1 MATTKYIDI
10 KIRSRSAEK
19 KVDSLDK
26 SMVRLGKDT
35 DKTSKSFG
43 ALSKVATAI
52 GTALSVQQLIK
63 YADAFSSIQ
72 NQIRQTTKTTKEL
85 TKRTAD
91 LLGIANRSRVEFKA
105 TSELYTQLNLSTENL
120 NISTRE
126 LLRITETISKSF
138 AVSGKSAAESAGSI
152 RQLGQAFAAG
162 VLRGDEFNSIA
173 ENAPEIMRALQRSLG
188 KTQGELRALA
198 ATGGITSKIL
208 VEALGSAADVIDN
221 KMSKATKTFAQ
232 AIQEANN
239 NMIDF
244 IGSSTSVKNIVAGA
258 GGALVSASE
267 NIELIAKSAVVL
279 ASVFAARLIPSMIAS
294 TKASV
299 ANSLAIKTELTLKAD
314 QIKSSLLKL
323 NAEKAETA
331 QLITKNRV
339 LLQSAI
345 ASKSAALQEV
355 LRARSINAV
364 TLANLEELKSNALRT
379 KSAAF
384 SAGLRVAAEE
394 RVVAANAAS
403 IASSLA
409 ITKAELNLSAVT
421 AQLTAQK
428 TASTAAISAHTV
440 AKSRATAATVSL
452 SLANKGLAATAVIAT
467 TATRALSA
475 SMAFLGGPL
484 GVALIAAAA
493 IYTLSDSVDDLKGKV
508 STATPEMKAFT
519 ESIEKMSRGA
529 KGVALANINNEMTT
543 LNSALAENQEKLDN
557 IKVQNSGG
565 LYDKSTIEAANY
577 RAKIKEIND
586 QLDLLSAK
594 QGVIIG
600 APDLSGGTARGNIN
614 DTPEKTTEATKPKE
628 SKFAQETKD
637 LQLALALRAAV
648 IQESIN
654 AEEASEIIR
663 FTNKANR
670 QQELFT
676 LELEKLGT
684 DEAARIALT
693 EEFRALQLATAQEF
707 EANMT
712 DAKAEG
718 TDDRI
723 SLDNDELQSKIQ
735 MAQGIVGLMQSFAGK
750 SKKASKALMLIQGAL
765 SAYQIYA
772 STEAAAALAL
782 AQPPGP
788 PTTIPFAA
796 AISTSGKIKAGAVL
810 AGAATGAFSG
820 GGGGGGGSPS
830 SPISRPSGTTS
841 PSNEAPQQNRIIDI
855 RLDDDAVLT
864 GSAVK
869 QLMSSVLGGDD
880 DITLQITSNQAEL
893 TRTGAI

>member
-19 KVDSLDK
+19 KVDNLDK
-26 SMVRLGKDT
+26 GMVRLGKDT
-35 DKTSKSFG
+35 DNTSKSFG
-43 ALSKVATAI
+43 ALSKVASAI
-52 GTALSVQQLIK
+52 AAALSVQQLIK

-72 NQIRQTTKTTKEL
+72 NQIRQTTKTTEEL

-91 LLGIANRSRVEFKA
+91 LLGVANRSRVEFQA
-105 TSELYTQLNLSTENL
+105 TAELYTQLNLSTENL
-120 NISTRE
+120 NLSTDE
-126 LLRITETISKSF
+126 LLRLTETIGKSF
-138 AVSGKSAAESAGSI
+138 AVSGKSAAESAGAI
-152 RQLGQAFAAG
+152 RQLGQAFSAG
-162 VLRGDEFNSIA
+162 ALRGDEFNSIA
-173 ENAPEIMRALQRSLG
+173 EGAPEIMRALQRSLG
-188 KTQGELRALA
+188 KTQGELRTFA
-198 ATGGITSKIL
+198 ATGGITAKIL
-208 VEALGSAADVIDN
+208 VEALGGAADVIDD

-232 AIQEANN
+232 SIQEANN
-239 NMIDF
+239 NMTDF
-244 IGSSTSVKNIVAGA
+244 IGNSTSVKNIVAGA

-279 ASVFAARLIPSMIAS
+279 ASIFAARLIPSMITYTSSIIAN
-294 TKASV
+294 TQAQLLNGTVATRTANVYGVVSV
-299 ANSLAIKTELTLKAD
+299 AQA
-314 QIKSSLLKL
+314 
-323 NAEKAETA
+323 
-331 QLITKNRV
+331 
-339 LLQSAI
+339 
-345 ASKSAALQEV
+345 
-355 LRARSINAV
+355 
-364 TLANLEELKSNALRT
+364 
-379 KSAAF
+379 
-384 SAGLRVAAEE
+384 
-394 RVVAANAAS
+394 
-403 IASSLA
+403 
-409 ITKAELNLSAVT
+409 
-421 AQLTAQK
+421 
-428 TASTAAISAHTV
+428 
-440 AKSRATAATVSL
+440 RATITTNILTVS
-452 SLANKGLAATAVIAT
+452 S
-467 TATRALSA
+467 RALSA

-484 GVALIAAAA
+484 GVALIAVASLYA
-493 IYTLSDSVDDLKGKV
+493 LGDSVDDLNKKV
-508 STATPEMKAFT
+508 NTATPEMEEFT

-543 LNSALAENQEKLDN
+543 LNGALTENQKNLDN

-600 APDLSGGTARGNIN
+600 TPDLSGGTVRIKDGVDIQ
-614 DTPEKTTEATKPKE
+614 PEAEETKPKE

-648 IQESIN
+648 IKESIN

-676 LELEKLGT
+676 IELEKLAT
-684 DEAARIALT
+684 DEAARMALT

-712 DAKAEG
+712 DAKATG
-718 TDDRI
+718 TDDRT

-788 PTTIPFAA
+788 PTTTPFAA
-796 AISTSGKIKAGAVL
+796 AISASGKLKAGAVL

-820 GGGGGGGSPS
+820 GGGGGGGSTS

-841 PSNEAPQQNRIIDI
+841 PASEAPQQNRVIDI

-869 QLMSSVLGGDD
+869 QLMASVLNGDD